1 MKKILSIIA
10 IAAFAIG
17 LSVSCAKINKRLND
31 DEADIARIKE
41 AIGEY
46 TLLQADITSV
56 IQTLTAELGTKP
68 ADEQETVWACISTLK
83 KQSATFDNAIKTLQ
97 SLVGDKS
104 VKEQLN
110 DLVSTYQLAGLAA
123 SVKAIK
129 EIVEGK
135 GDVPS
140 LTAQIAQLKEKTD
153 AIDGILARLSALETM
168 IQSVTIMPAYDN
180 GSVKVDDDILDIKV
194 KVSPASSIKDLSQ
207 SQLEKAITIYVNPV
221 EIVTKAGTD
230 NYAKIDFIEASF
242 VDKEEGIIAVHADVL
257 EYIPEDNNHTITV
270 AVNIKNGI
278 SDHTSEFMT
287 INVVH
292 PVAPEGFVY
301 LGTRDDKGEHIYW
314 AKCNLGA
321 EKPEDAGNYYAWG
334 SVEKVYTMNDDK
346 TIVFQTSNPD
356 PSRYTGGW
364 NPEFGFDNCNAPFF
378 NGFTFTKYTTTNE
391 TLEPADDAAT
401 KANDAWRTPSSYEFK
416 DLGENCV
423 WWWTTDYNG
432 HSGYIV
438 YKAKTAQ
445 DKGKGFILMRG
456 ECSWRIWNGTSGFIL
471 QGASKPVATYDYHLD
486 AHIFLPG
493 AGYYNQVILGVS
505 KPDFLFYWTSN
516 SESDNNAK
524 YLEASPQ
531 NDGLV
536 ICNTNSKAY
545 GATIR
550 PVCNDGSITPTIPDG
565 TLSGK
570 FTVNAEGKQVYFS
583 KGNLWY
589 NGSCFQFEDEQYC
602 FRHYYGIN
610 NDQAYL
616 NEGSVTTTP
625 ENTVG
630 SFFWSKNASVACGKS
645 YSDATAAQTDI
656 FFTNATETSAKQ
668 DFSVSVGGKSWTG
681 VWRTLSKDEW
691 EYLINH
697 NGSAWA
703 TINNVKGRIIF
714 CDGYLGN
721 KQAQF
726 TEIPEGCAFL
736 PAAGNRSDSGA
747 EEPGNYAGYWSS
759 SANED
764 YGAFNF
770 IFDRDGLDP
779 ANHEERNFG
788 STIRLVTDCK

>member
-1 MKKILSIIA
+1 MKKFLSILA
-10 IAAFAIG
+10 IAAFAAG
-17 LSVSCAKINKRLND
+17 LFVSCAKINDRLD
-31 DEADIARIKE
+31 DNEADIARIKE

-46 TLLQADITSV
+46 TLLKADITSV

-83 KQSATFDNAIKTLQ
+83 QQNATFDNAIKTLQ

-104 VKEQLN
+104 VSEQLN
-110 DLVSTYQLAGLAA
+110 DLVSAYQLEGLAA
-123 SVKAIK
+123 SVAAIK

-140 LTAQIAQLKEKTD
+140 LAAQIAQLKEKTD

-207 SQLEKAITIYVNPV
+207 SQLEKAITIYVNSV
-221 EIVTKAGTD
+221 EVVTKAGTG

-242 VDKEEGIIAVHADVL
+242 VNKDEGIIAVRADVF
-257 EYIPEDNNHTITV
+257 EYLPEDNNHTITV

-346 TIVFQTSNPD
+346 TIVFQASNPD

-364 NPEFGFDNCNAPFF
+364 NPEERFADCNAPFF
-378 NGFTFTKYTTTNE
+378 NGSTFTKYTSSS
-391 TLEPADDAAT
+391 TLEPVDDAAT
-401 KANDAWRTPSSYEFK
+401 KANDTWRIPSNYEFK

-432 HSGYIV
+432 QSGYIV
-438 YKAKTAQ
+438 YKAKKFQ
-445 DKGKGFILMRG
+445 DKGKGFIIINGICNWL
-456 ECSWRIWNGTSGFIL
+456 IWDGTSSFIFK
-471 QGASKPVATYDYHLD
+471 GASKPVATYDYHLD
-486 AHIFLPG
+486 AHIFLPVTG
-493 AGYYNQVILGVS
+493 HAGNSGIS
-505 KPDFLFYWTSN
+505 FITSLFYWSN
-516 SESDNNAK
+516 TGGPGTAK
-524 YLEASPQ
+524 LLSTYPDE
-531 NDGLV
+531 GIT
-536 ICNTNSKAY
+536 ICGDIDRSL
-545 GATIR
+545 GATVR
-550 PVCNDGSITPTIPDG
+550 PVCSDGSIAPIIPDG
-565 TLSGK
+565 VLSGK

-589 NGSCFQFEDEQYC
+589 NGSSFQFEDEQYC
-602 FRHYYGIN
+602 FRHYHGIN
-610 NDQAYL
+610 KDQAYL
-616 NEGSVTTTP
+616 NGGSVTTTP

-630 SFFWSKNASVACGKS
+630 SFFWSKSASVACGKF

-656 FFTNATETSAKQ
+656 FFTNATETSAKP
-668 DFSVSVGGKSWTG
+668 DFSVNVGGKLWTG
-681 VWRTLSKDEW
+681 VWRTLSKNEW
-691 EYLINH
+691 EYLITN
-697 NGSAWA
+697 NKTAWA

-714 CDGYLGN
+714 CDGYLGD
-721 KQAQF
+721 KKAQF

-759 SANED
+759 SAKED

-770 IFDRDGLDP
+770 VFDHDGFDP
-779 ANHEERNFG
+779 ASLEDRKFG